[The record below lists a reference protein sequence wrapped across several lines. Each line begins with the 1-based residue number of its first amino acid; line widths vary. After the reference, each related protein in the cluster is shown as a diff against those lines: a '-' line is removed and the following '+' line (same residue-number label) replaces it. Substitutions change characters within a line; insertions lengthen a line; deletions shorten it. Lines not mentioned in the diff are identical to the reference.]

1 MASYGIPSAGKTLT
15 ASVNSDTI
23 KLALGQTAE
32 QSSTNVYGLA
42 GNDVISFAA
51 IGQTRTASAN
61 AATTVTLNAIGG
73 ASGAAAKTASASTV
87 LSGHIVGASSTYT
100 FSATHT
106 GQSNG
111 LDSGSTSFS
120 VAGSAKTA
128 AFLTSNRSVRY
139 IVGSQVD
146 AAAGNDSI
154 FLGNEVISLSA
165 STLAGG
171 DGADTIGFWSYN
183 DQSAASATNTT
194 AATIQAAFFDGGAG
208 NDKIDLSHDAG
219 GLIKATTV
227 QGGQGVDTITLSADA
242 STVVSS
248 VYVLGGGGND
258 TITTHFDGDSIG
270 NTVAG
275 GGGADALTIDIASTA
290 SATLILG
297 DALNTIDAYDGA
309 DTITFS
315 AANATAVTIQG
326 MGGNDKIT
334 AEVVAGGGVLI
345 QTNVGNDSVYFSG
358 DFDSSQIQLGAGNDL
373 VMFSGTFATDVSD
386 AYIYGGGGN
395 DTIQFGAD
403 IASGGGSEG
412 GTAAT
417 VFGGAGADIFSADNI
432 DLTGAA
438 VTFGYSAASD
448 STLTAMDTIGFIGG
462 STLGT
467 YRFNYIPGDAD
478 AGSFSATNATA
489 ANGVATFTST
499 YAADITARATY
510 VDSQMTT
517 AGAAVVL
524 KDGAGINY
532 LFVQGG
538 SDDLVVALGDA
549 ANSKTITMSAK
560 TAIIAVNFA

>member
-32 QSSTNVYGLA
+32 ASSTNVYGLA

-51 IGQTRTASAN
+51 IGQKHTASAN
-61 AATTVTLNAIGG
+61 AATTVTLAAIGG

-106 GQSNG
+106 GKSNG
-111 LDSGSTSFS
+111 FDSGSTSFS

-373 VMFSGTFATDVSD
+373 LTFSGEFATDVSD

-395 DTIQFGAD
+395 DTIRFDGD

-432 DLTGAA
+432 DVTGAA

-462 STLGT
+462 STLGD
-467 YRFNYIPGDAD
+467 YRFNYIPGSTD
-478 AGSFSATNATA
+478 AGSFSASNATA

-499 YAADITARATY
+499 YAADITVRASY

-538 SDDLVVALGDA
+538 ADDLVVALGDA